1 MSSSDPTGT
10 DWTDGEVDLIV
21 ADYFDMLGR
30 ELAREPYVKAEHNA
44 ALQALTRRTRGSIER
59 KHQNISAVLQE
70 LGLPWI
76 FGYKPLANYQNA
88 LIEGIDRYLS
98 TGGIPSFA
106 PAPLPE
112 RQAAEIPA
120 LYLGPKPAL
129 QRGEEAEV
137 PALRRLVSKF
147 DPATRDARNRALG
160 RRGEE
165 LVLDAERKRLHDAG
179 CADLA
184 RKVLWV
190 SEELGDGAG
199 YDILSFTE
207 RGEERLLEVKTTQ
220 GGARTQFFLSANEHA
235 LSEERPKH
243 FRIFR
248 LYDFARE
255 PKAFQIEPPL
265 NDNLIL
271 RPANYRASFS

>member
-1 MSSSDPTGT
+1 MAVGDPTGT

-21 ADYFDMLGR
+21 ADYFGMLGR

-44 ALQALTRRTRGSIER
+44 ALQAVTRRTRGSIER

-70 LGLPWI
+70 FGLSWI

-88 LIEGIDRYLS
+88 LIAGIDRFLS
-98 TGGIPSFA
+98 ATGV
-106 PAPLPE
+106 PAIATPAHE
-112 RQAAEIPA
+112 RAAAEP
-120 LYLGPKPAL
+120 GPLFFEPKLAMR
-129 QRGEEAEV
+129 RGEEAET

-147 DPATRDARNRALG
+147 DPAARDARNRALG

-165 LVLDAERKRLHDAG
+165 LVFFHEQRRLRAAG

-184 RKVLWV
+184 RKVEWI
-190 SEELGDGAG
+190 SEVQGDGAG
-199 YDILSFTE
+199 SDILSFTE
-207 RGEERLLEVKTTQ
+207 RGEERLLEVKTT
-220 GGARTQFFLSANEHA
+220 GYELTPFFLSANEHA
-235 LSEERPKH
+235 LSEERPKD

-255 PKAFQIEPPL
+255 PKAFEIAPPL
-265 NDNLIL
+265 ADALYL
-271 RPANYRASFS
+271 RTANYRASFS